1 MAWDALNTAGLGA
14 QTTLVVESSSIA
26 LARLAGAGFTADAA
40 FVDGSHRFHEVFVD
54 LYFLRRLIRPGGVI
68 ILDDAVWPSVATA
81 LRYFDLNLGW
91 QPVSIAGRL
100 TARRTPEEPF
110 EPAFTDF
117 KPF

>member
-1 MAWDALNTAGLGA
+1 
-14 QTTLVVESSSIA
+14 
-26 LARLAGAGFTADAA
+26 
-40 FVDGSHRFHEVFVD
+40 VFVD
-54 LYFLRRLIRPGGVI
+54 LYFLRKLVRPGGLI
-68 ILDDAVWPSVATA
+68 ILDDATWPSVAIA

-100 TARRTPEEPF
+100 TARRLPPEPV